1 MPSLLR
7 LIFKKQTEPFNN
19 TTTIHS
25 KFKHKNMKSINNYF
39 TWILVIAMMFA
50 SCKNAGNNDS
60 KILTEKKE
68 QLQKLTTEKNKLDD
82 AIKKLQA
89 EISLLDTNAANQSK
103 FTLVAITAVGVQKF
117 DHYIDLRGRVDA
129 ENISYISPRGMGGQ
143 VKELYVKEG
152 DNVKKGQLLL
162 KLDDAIMKQSIA
174 AARQQLEGIKTQ
186 LNFAK
191 DVYDRQNKLWQKGIG
206 TEVQVIGAKTNV
218 EALQNQLKSAEEQLK
233 VGQEQLN
240 TSAVYSDVDGV
251 AETVMVKVGELFGGM
266 GQIKIVNTSKL
277 KVVANVPENY
287 ITQVKQG
294 LPVLINV
301 AEAGKTINSNISLIG
316 QTIENSQRGFIAEA
330 KIASENFLK
339 PNQSVV
345 MKILDYTSPNAVV
358 IPINTLQS
366 DENNKYV
373 YVMEK
378 LSNGKTVATRKVIV
392 LGQVYGDLVEVKSGL
407 TGGEQLITA
416 GYQNLYEGQVVTT
429 EMK

>member
-1 MPSLLR
+1 
-7 LIFKKQTEPFNN
+7 
-19 TTTIHS
+19 
-25 KFKHKNMKSINNYF
+25 MKSIKNYF
-39 TWILVIAMMFA
+39 TWMLLLVMIFTA
-50 SCKNAGNNDS
+50 CKNAGNNDS
-60 KILTEKKE
+60 KLLVEKKA
-68 QLQKLTTEKNKLDD
+68 QLQKLTAEKNKLDES
-82 AIKKLQA
+82 IKKLQD
-89 EISLLDTNAANQSK
+89 EINLLDTNSSNQSK
-103 FTLVAITAVGVQKF
+103 FTLVAVTPVAVQKF
-117 DHYIDLRGRVDA
+117 DHYIDLRGRIDA

-143 VKELYVKEG
+143 VKEIFVREG
-152 DNVKKGQLLL
+152 DVVKKGQLLL
-162 KLDDAIMKQSIA
+162 KLDDAIMKQSLS

-206 TEVQVIGAKTNV
+206 TEIQVISAKTNV
-218 EALQNQLKSAEEQLK
+218 EALQNQLKSAEEQVK

-358 IPINTLQS
+358 IPINALQS

-392 LGQVYGDLVEVKSGL
+392 LGLVYGDLVEVKSGL

-416 GYQNLYEGQVVTT
+416 NYQNLYEGQVVST

>member
-1 MPSLLR
+1 
-7 LIFKKQTEPFNN
+7 
-19 TTTIHS
+19 
-25 KFKHKNMKSINNYF
+25 MKSIKNYF
-39 TWILVIAMMFA
+39 TWMLLLVMIFTA
-50 SCKNAGNNDS
+50 CKNAGNNDS
-60 KILTEKKE
+60 KLLVEKKA
-68 QLQKLTTEKNKLDD
+68 QLQKLTAEKNKLDES
-82 AIKKLQA
+82 IKKLQD
-89 EISLLDTNAANQSK
+89 EINLLDTNSSKQSK
-103 FTLVAITAVGVQKF
+103 FTLVAVTPVAVQKF
-117 DHYIDLRGRVDA
+117 DHYIDLRGRIDA

-143 VKELYVKEG
+143 VKELFVKEG

-162 KLDDAIMKQSIA
+162 KLDDAIMKQSIS

-206 TEVQVIGAKTNV
+206 TEIQVISAKTNV
-218 EALQNQLKSAEEQLK
+218 EALQNQLKSAEEQVK

-240 TSAVYSDVDGV
+240 TTSVYSDVDGV

-301 AEAGKTINSNISLIG
+301 AEAGKTINTNISLIG
-316 QTIENSQRGFIAEA
+316 QTIENSQRGFTAEA

-345 MKILDYTSPNAVV
+345 MKILDYNSPNAVV

-392 LGQVYGDLVEVKSGL
+392 LGLVYGDLVEVKSGL

-416 GYQNLYEGQVVTT
+416 GYQNLYEGQVVST

>member
-1 MPSLLR
+1 
-7 LIFKKQTEPFNN
+7 
-19 TTTIHS
+19 
-25 KFKHKNMKSINNYF
+25 MKSIKNYF
-39 TWILVIAMMFA
+39 TWMLLLVMIFTA
-50 SCKNAGNNDS
+50 CKNAGNNDS
-60 KILTEKKE
+60 KLLVEKKA
-68 QLQKLTTEKNKLDD
+68 QLQKLTAEKTKLDA
-82 AIKKLQA
+82 AIKKLQD
-89 EISLLDTNAANQSK
+89 EINLLDTNSTNQSK
-103 FTLVAITAVGVQKF
+103 FTLVAVTPVAVQQF
-117 DHYIDLRGRVDA
+117 DHYIDLRGRIDA

-143 VKELYVKEG
+143 VKELFVKEG
-152 DNVKKGQLLL
+152 DVVKKGQLLL
-162 KLDDAIMKQSIA
+162 KLDDAIMRQSIA
-174 AARQQLEGIKTQ
+174 ASRQQLEGIKTQ

-206 TEVQVIGAKTNV
+206 TEVQVISAKTNV
-218 EALQNQLKSAEEQLK
+218 EALQNQLKSAEEQVK

-316 QTIENSQRGFIAEA
+316 QTIENSQRGFTAEA

-345 MKILDYTSPNAVV
+345 MKILDYNSPNAVV

-392 LGQVYGDLVEVKSGL
+392 LGLVYGDLVEVKSGL

-416 GYQNLYEGQVVTT
+416 GYQNLYEGQVVST

>member
-1 MPSLLR
+1 MLL
-7 LIFKKQTEPFNN
+7 
-19 TTTIHS
+19 
-25 KFKHKNMKSINNYF
+25 
-39 TWILVIAMMFA
+39 LVIIFNA
-50 SCKNAGNNDS
+50 CKNDGNNDS
-60 KILTEKKE
+60 KLLVEKKA
-68 QLQKLTTEKNKLDD
+68 QLQKLTAEKNKLDD
-82 AIKKLQA
+82 AIKKLQV

-143 VKELYVKEG
+143 VKELFVKEG

-206 TEVQVIGAKTNV
+206 TEVQVISAKTNV
-218 EALQNQLKSAEEQLK
+218 EALQNQLKSAEEQVK
-233 VGQEQLN
+233 VAQEQLN
-240 TSAVYSDVDGV
+240 TTSVYSDVNGV
-251 AETVMVKVGELFGGM
+251 AETVMVKVGELFSGM

-330 KIASENFLK
+330 KIASESFLK

-378 LSNGKTVATRKVIV
+378 LNNGKTVATRKVIV

>member
-1 MPSLLR
+1 
-7 LIFKKQTEPFNN
+7 
-19 TTTIHS
+19 
-25 KFKHKNMKSINNYF
+25 MKSINNYF
-39 TWILVIAMMFA
+39 IWTIVFVMIFA
-50 SCKNAGNNDS
+50 SCKNVGNNDS
-60 KILTEKKE
+60 KLLVEKKA
-68 QLQKLTTEKNKLDD
+68 QLQKLTQEKGKLDE

-89 EISLLDTNAANQSK
+89 EISLLDTNAAKQSK
-103 FTLVAITAVGVQKF
+103 STLVAVTPVGVQQF

-143 VKELYVKEG
+143 VKELFVKEG

-162 KLDDAIMKQSIA
+162 KLDDAIMRQSIS

-206 TEVQVIGAKTNV
+206 TEVQVISAKTNV
-218 EALQNQLKSAEEQLK
+218 EALQNQLKSAEEQVK

-251 AETVMVKVGELFGGM
+251 AETVMVKVGELFSGM

-345 MKILDYTSPNAVV
+345 MKILDYNSPNAVV

-392 LGQVYGDLVEVKSGL
+392 LGLFYGDLVEVKSGL